1 MPLPRQRLIGRL
13 KSLII
18 QQRSLFVTA
27 VPMTCLMLALG
38 AMSWLQVRTARTEQ
52 SVQQTQTVQQRTY
65 ALLAML
71 LNAETG
77 VRGYDLASDEAF
89 LEPYNDAKQNIAEM
103 ISGLEDL
110 VSDNPEQQARLGTI
124 NDTVAA
130 LLGLLEQSVTSV
142 ETVPPGVDEALGNR
156 DSEDLTP
163 GDLDLNEL
171 NELDLENLGGLGE
184 NSAAFSHLRET
195 KALMDEARIAIAAFR
210 REEERLLGLRLSR
223 LAEQRRTTWRAL
235 AVIAGL
241 GMVGTVLTAISFR
254 RLDQDLEAKNRFF
267 DLSMDLLVITGN
279 DGQFYLTNP
288 AIYHTLG
295 YTQADISNHNWL
307 DWVHPEDQAKTRAF
321 YEQLINHQNLQFEN
335 RCRHKDGSYRWISW
349 TAVTQ
354 ADEDRVYSVGRDI
367 TDRKASDA
375 ALFQEQEFTRVMIES
390 FSEGVVACDADGR
403 LTRFNRVARAW
414 HGVDPRDVPQA
425 QWSEFYDL
433 YEGDGVTPLATAAI
447 PLVRAY
453 NGETVQDVE
462 MSIVAVDQSVRYL
475 LASAAPLIDGQGGKI
490 GAVSVMHDVTERR
503 QFEQAL
509 ERERQQLR
517 QIVSCAPVAMAM
529 FDTEMRYI
537 AHSDQWRSA
546 QGLPAEEPL
555 LGRSNYDVAPNTPE
569 HWRTIFERALKG
581 ETLSSPEAAV
591 PQPDGS
597 VIYLRWAVR
606 PWYRT
611 PDGTGGGDIGGL
623 VMATDRIDELVKARE
638 AAKDSAR
645 TKAQFLANMS
655 HEIRTPM
662 NGVLGMA
669 RLMLKTQLTP
679 KQRDFAE
686 AISTSADHLLSII
699 NDILDFSKLEAQ
711 EMQLECLAFTLNDCI
726 ETVVNLVSSQAA
738 EKNLELAFLVDHAAP
753 QQLWGDPGRLR
764 QVLVNLLGN
773 AVKFTET
780 GEVVVR
786 VTPIGESPHGA
797 GTVQLRFEVSDT
809 GIGISP
815 EGQTRLFQAFS
826 QVDGSTTR
834 QYEGTGLGLVICREL
849 VALMGGEIGV
859 NSVQGQGTTFWFTAQ
874 FEQRTSP
881 PRPTLKLPPLKL
893 LIADDSAT
901 ARQSVRH
908 LTEVW
913 GMTSREA
920 ADGLTLATEL
930 RNAAQNGQPFEA
942 AIIDQGLP
950 GLALKTLRQAS
961 PETRLIVMAPIN
973 QRDQAE
979 SLIALGADSY
989 LLKPV
994 RPSQLFDCLLSAVA
1008 QQISQT
1014 LAVSEVQG
1022 NATAGSSRPRH
1033 STRILLVE
1041 DHPINQMVILN
1052 QLDDL
1057 GYRAD
1062 VAHNGKEALEQLQQQ
1077 SYDIV
1082 LMDCQMPELD
1092 GYETTQRLRQRPEAV
1107 QPVVVALTAHAM
1119 PEDREKCLAMG
1130 MDDYISK
1137 PVDQDQLAQVLAR
1150 WQPCEPNP
1158 GSRPEPRTAQRSTPR
1173 QGLGLSPVGT
1183 NPKGQ
1188 SVNRTMTATLKPA
1201 DDQGQI
1207 QRQVLEATTSTE
1219 VIAVTNSAAGL
1230 SAAGG
1235 PINLTRLQKVSRG
1248 NTDFE
1253 QRLLEQFLLKA
1264 KGDIEELRL
1273 ASGNAEQLGLVAHRL
1288 KGASSNVG
1296 LDEVTAI
1303 ASALEKQANGDTLEP
1318 ARILADIEAMNQQLV
1333 ALEQFMVRYFP
1344 SA

>member
-1 MPLPRQRLIGRL
+1 MPFPRQRLIGQLR
-13 KSLII
+13 SMII
-18 QQRSLFVTA
+18 RQRSLLVTA

-38 AMSWLQVRTARTEQ
+38 AMSWLQMRTSNAEK
-52 SVQQTQTVQQRTY
+52 SVQHTQIVQQRTY
-65 ALLAML
+65 ALLTTL

-77 VRGYDLASDEAF
+77 VRGYNLASDEIF
-89 LEPYNDAKQNIAEM
+89 LEPYQDAKSNIANM
-103 ISGLEDL
+103 MSGLNDL
-110 VSDNPEQQARLGTI
+110 VSDNQEQQARLEEI
-124 NDTVAA
+124 NTVVVD
-130 LLGLLEQSVTSV
+130 LLDLLEQSVTSATLPAA
-142 ETVPPGVDEALGNR
+142 E
-156 DSEDLTP
+156 DSPLSGLS
-163 GDLDLNEL
+163 GDV
-171 NELDLENLGGLGE
+171 DLENLAVLE
-184 NSAAFSHLRET
+184 ANLAASSHLRET
-195 KALMDEARIAIAAFR
+195 KTLMDEARSAIAAFR
-210 REEERLLGLRLSR
+210 DEEEDLLELRLSS
-223 LAEQRRTTWRAL
+223 LTAQRQMTWRVLSA
-235 AVIAGL
+235 ITGL
-241 GMVGTVLTAISFR
+241 SMVGTAFSIMTFK
-254 RLDQDLEAKNRFF
+254 RLDRDLDAKNRFF
-267 DLSMDLLVITGN
+267 DLSMDLLVITFS
-279 DGQFYLTNP
+279 DGQFHLTNP
-288 AIYHTLG
+288 AIYQILG
-295 YTQADISNHNWL
+295 YTQSDISDNNWI
-307 DWVHPEDQAKTRAF
+307 DWVHPDDQASTRAF
-321 YEQLINHQNLQFEN
+321 YKQLGNHQNLQFEN
-335 RCRHKDGSYRWISW
+335 RYRHKDGSYRWISW

-354 ADEDRVYSVGRDI
+354 PDEDRVYSVGRDI
-367 TDRKASDA
+367 TDRKAADA

-390 FSEGVVACDADGR
+390 FSEGVVACDADGK

-414 HGVDPRDVPQA
+414 HGVDPRDVPQSE
-425 QWSEFYDL
+425 WSEFYDL
-433 YEGDGVTPLATAAI
+433 YEGDGVTPLATEAI

-453 NGETVQDVE
+453 NGEMVRDAE
-462 MSIVAVDQSVRYL
+462 MAIVSVGQPVRYL
-475 LASAAPLIDGQGGKI
+475 LASAAPLIDSQGGKI
-490 GAVSVMHDVTERR
+490 GAVSIMHDVTERL

-529 FDTEMRYI
+529 FDTNMRYI
-537 AHSDQWRSA
+537 AHSDQWRFA

-555 LGRSNYDVAPNTPE
+555 LGRSNYDVAPNTPA
-569 HWRTIFERALKG
+569 HWRNIFDRALRG
-581 ETLSSPEAAV
+581 EVLSSPEDEV

-606 PWYRT
+606 PWYHT
-611 PDGTGGGDIGGL
+611 PDETGGGDIGGV

-669 RLMLKTQLTP
+669 RLMMKTQLTP

-686 AISTSADHLLSII
+686 AIFTSADHLLSII
-699 NDILDFSKLEAQ
+699 NDILDFSKLEAE
-711 EMQLECLAFTLNDCI
+711 EMQLECLAFNLNDCI
-726 ETVVNLVSSQAA
+726 ETAVNLISSQAA
-738 EKNLELAFLVDHAAP
+738 EKNLELAFLIDHAAP

-773 AVKFTET
+773 AVKFTSD

-786 VTPIGESPHGA
+786 VAPICELPHGS

-859 NSVQGQGTTFWFTAQ
+859 DSVQGQGTTFWFTAQ

-881 PRPTLKLPPLKL
+881 ARPTLKLPPLKL
-893 LIADDSAT
+893 LVADDSAT
-901 ARQSVRH
+901 VRQSVRH
-908 LTEVW
+908 LTEAW
-913 GMTSREA
+913 GMTSQEA
-920 ADGLTLATEL
+920 ADGPALAAGL
-930 RNAAQNGQPFEA
+930 VQGVQSGQPFEA

-950 GLALKTLRQAS
+950 GLALKALKQAS

-979 SLIALGADSY
+979 ALISLGADSY

-1014 LAVSEVQG
+1014 LAATEVQTD
-1022 NATAGSSRPRH
+1022 ATDALPRPQF
-1033 STRILLVE
+1033 STQILLVE

-1062 VAHNGKEALEQLQQQ
+1062 VANNGKEALAQLAQQ

-1092 GYETTQRLRQRPEAV
+1092 GYETTQRLRQLPKAA

-1119 PEDREKCLAMG
+1119 PEDREKCLSVG

-1150 WQPCEPNP
+1150 WRPCDPKLGQSAE
-1158 GSRPEPRTAQRSTPR
+1158 RLSTHAKDS
-1173 QGLGLSPVGT
+1173 GLSPVGT
-1183 NPKGQ
+1183 HPGIR
-1188 SVNRTMTATLKPA
+1188 SIDRTMTATLDPT
-1201 DDQGQI
+1201 DDLE
-1207 QRQVLEATTSTE
+1207 QVQSQVTKATTSTE
-1219 VIAVTNSAAGL
+1219 EIAVTTSAAGL
-1230 SAAGG
+1230 SAEDS
-1235 PINLTRLQKVSRG
+1235 PINLARLQKVSRG
-1248 NTDFE
+1248 KTDFE
-1253 QRLLEQFLLKA
+1253 QRLL
-1264 KGDIEELRL
+1264 
-1273 ASGNAEQLGLVAHRL
+1273 
-1288 KGASSNVG
+1288 
-1296 LDEVTAI
+1296 
-1303 ASALEKQANGDTLEP
+1303 
-1318 ARILADIEAMNQQLV
+1318 
-1333 ALEQFMVRYFP
+1333 
-1344 SA
+1344 